1 MKLIKKIT
9 FKRIAELPQH
19 KKVLK
24 IFDKFKEDKNID
36 LHNSI
41 KRTKDAS
48 KLNYFFVLEYENI
61 LKTKFNF
68 KKMFDKNFNH
78 DNIVNLS
85 KILEEKDKVEK
96 YIEEKKKKEPAFFSK
111 IGFPNEVTGCYL
123 VGTNKKSINYI
134 KDLDLKNKNNLILIK
149 FDYKD
154 LPKEF
159 EILCNE
165 YYQKTQDQLKKE
177 RDEIEKFSKLNSEE
191 QDLFINN
198 LLNNINSPS
207 LMIIEGF
214 NLNYND
220 NYSKNSNF
228 TFYDGFSEHNIQ
240 QINNIQF
247 LEALKINAEEKEA
260 FELCAKIRDRL
271 KELKGEI

>member
-9 FKRIAELPQH
+9 FKRITELPQH
-19 KKVLK
+19 KKVLR
-24 IFDKFKEDKNID
+24 IFDKFKEDQNID

-85 KILEEKDKVEK
+85 KILEEKEKVEK
-96 YIEEKKKKEPAFFSK
+96 YLEEKKKKEPDFFSK
-111 IGFPNEVTGCYL
+111 IGFLNEVTGCYL
-123 VGTNKKSINYI
+123 IGTNKKSVNHI
-134 KDLDLKNKNNLILIK
+134 KELDLKNKNNLILIK

-159 EILCNE
+159 EILCNDF
-165 YYQKTQDQLKKE
+165 YLKTQEQLKKE
-177 RDEIEKFSKLNSEE
+177 REELENFSRLNSEE
-191 QDLFINN
+191 QDSFINN

-220 NYSKNSNF
+220 NYQKNSNF

-240 QINNIQF
+240 EINNIEF

-271 KELKGEI
+271 KELKDKI